1 MAIVEVVASV
11 VTVVCLQSSFE
22 IAGNRAD
29 DIQMTTIMTVDLN
42 DADMKNP
49 FLFRFGD
56 SF

>member
-11 VTVVCLQSSFE
+11 VIVVCLQSSFG

-29 DIQMTTIMTVDLN
+29 DIQMMTIMTVDLN
-42 DADMKNP
+42 DVDMKNR